1 MSCPEMET
9 KPCNVYL
16 KVSSLLAA
24 STYLL
29 AYSIDN
35 RPFTL
40 HHNYGF
46 FVPQSPVFGNYR
58 MHFIYHLPTIKHK
71 NISLDCENPYSV
83 ARCYIKFVKE
93 APEYVFPTPSSF
105 VKVIQG
111 EYAMVDLGPENFGD
125 NSVMLVTF
133 DLQSNDD
140 VMSII
145 EKLNH
150 VYTFGLK
157 GKIRVTAGPRKLLP
171 GKAYKGKLVE
181 RRTKYFQIHHKTS
194 ENVVINFESP
204 YSSCRL
210 FVAKGVNSRATN
222 AINLASSAMFQEKTV
237 VITPQMLRTGEPI
250 TGHYSLSVVCY
261 SSSSYRILYKPSS
274 AENYEIRINDPIK
287 IDLYPEDRNYVEFLN
302 YGPAEDIEIE
312 FRAPKAGVTLLVT
325 AFNHK
330 TMALAGEDKESD
342 FKAPMLP
349 SEEVYDFGSDVEI
362 PMMGYGKLKI
372 PKSSDKFCPYCRF
385 VMLVK
390 VTEADTVE
398 IIVKKSSANWPI
410 RVFEGEEQ
418 FAILNTNET
427 VYYLVEAMRLN
438 EIVSATITLQSG
450 HIAIDTSSAP
460 FPNVTTA
467 TTWSADVM
475 KGFAR
480 QAHFYREADDK
491 FSPAKM
497 NLKIKAI
504 NESRITVNFAENMVR
519 QRITKDTSYKATIGE
534 GNTKLYTF
542 ETPDNEPV
550 HLSFK
555 VVGLGAFTPE
565 LVDDGWIK
573 RTMTRGVVSVFMAD
587 SEIDVI
593 QGRYFEV
600 PTTLKINR
608 DLNRYEIKFV
618 PSKKIAVIRIKNPQV
633 LNLHYVLHYSTN
645 AITYTKPR
653 ERIVSALHPFIP
665 MQNYKIPVTL
675 ERSVLTLDIHEC
687 IDELVVM
694 AVFSAAGRASVSS
707 TIMFD
712 KYVDARR
719 LTLNDGPGT
728 LDLYFFMRDAYD
740 GKAALSFVEAKAR
753 SKPLSTV
760 FSFTYDISAP
770 DDPDVIGIERFKI
783 RNEVGEVQVHD
794 LSGDISVKKV
804 MIDGIDDLLKNHKIQ
819 VVYSLVLAKNA
830 GMLNHLVRCGKYGI
844 ADAKQF
850 YNTDDYYMLN
860 VYDHISAQ
868 LLADQKRQESEQKY
882 LKIDT
887 SNEIVL
893 SPSLYS
899 FGDRYEAAIVARV
912 LVYGLNVT
920 LCNFR
925 TAELSQMARNSL

>member
-1 MSCPEMET
+1 
-9 KPCNVYL
+9 
-16 KVSSLLAA
+16 
-24 STYLL
+24 
-29 AYSIDN
+29 
-35 RPFTL
+35 
-40 HHNYGF
+40 
-46 FVPQSPVFGNYR
+46 
-58 MHFIYHLPTIKHK
+58 
-71 NISLDCENPYSV
+71 
-83 ARCYIKFVKE
+83 
-93 APEYVFPTPSSF
+93 
-105 VKVIQG
+105 
-111 EYAMVDLGPENFGD
+111 
-125 NSVMLVTF
+125 
-133 DLQSNDD
+133 
-140 VMSII
+140 
-145 EKLNH
+145 
-150 VYTFGLK
+150 
-157 GKIRVTAGPRKLLP
+157 
-171 GKAYKGKLVE
+171 
-181 RRTKYFQIHHKTS
+181 
-194 ENVVINFESP
+194 
-204 YSSCRL
+204 
-210 FVAKGVNSRATN
+210 
-222 AINLASSAMFQEKTV
+222 
-237 VITPQMLRTGEPI
+237 
-250 TGHYSLSVVCY
+250 
-261 SSSSYRILYKPSS
+261 
-274 AENYEIRINDPIK
+274 
-287 IDLYPEDRNYVEFLN
+287 
-302 YGPAEDIEIE
+302 
-312 FRAPKAGVTLLVT
+312 
-325 AFNHK
+325 
-330 TMALAGEDKESD
+330 
-342 FKAPMLP
+342 
-349 SEEVYDFGSDVEI
+349 
-362 PMMGYGKLKI
+362 
-372 PKSSDKFCPYCRF
+372 
-385 VMLVK
+385 
-390 VTEADTVE
+390 
-398 IIVKKSSANWPI
+398 
-410 RVFEGEEQ
+410 
-418 FAILNTNET
+418 
-427 VYYLVEAMRLN
+427 
-438 EIVSATITLQSG
+438 
-450 HIAIDTSSAP
+450 
-460 FPNVTTA
+460 
-467 TTWSADVM
+467 
-475 KGFAR
+475 
-480 QAHFYREADDK
+480 
-491 FSPAKM
+491 
-497 NLKIKAI
+497 
-504 NESRITVNFAENMVR
+504 
-519 QRITKDTSYKATIGE
+519 
-534 GNTKLYTF
+534 
-542 ETPDNEPV
+542 
-550 HLSFK
+550 
-555 VVGLGAFTPE
+555 
-565 LVDDGWIK
+565 
-573 RTMTRGVVSVFMAD
+573 
-587 SEIDVI
+587 VI